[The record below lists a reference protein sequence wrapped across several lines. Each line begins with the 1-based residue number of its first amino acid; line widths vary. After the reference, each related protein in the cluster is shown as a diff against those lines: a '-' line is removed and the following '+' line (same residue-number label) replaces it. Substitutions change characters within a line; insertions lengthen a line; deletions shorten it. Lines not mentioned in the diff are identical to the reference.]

1 VSPRV
6 AIVGGGVSG
15 LAAAHR
21 LVGAEPTIDVMVVE
35 ATERLGGK
43 LATGRVG
50 DLVLPTGADS
60 FVARK
65 PWAVDLC
72 RELGLTDLVAPAATA
87 AWLWT
92 QIGLVPY
99 ATGTAFGIPA
109 DVGGVF
115 RWPGLSVAGRRR
127 ALLDL
132 VKRRRKTDG
141 DETLGSLLRRRL
153 GDEATDR
160 AIGPLLA
167 GLHAGDVDS
176 LSVQATFPELQGW
189 ERTQGSLVR
198 GAQAALRP
206 ARSGANLGP
215 MFLRPRDGVEALPRA
230 LAAALGGR
238 IRTGAPAVRLVRQA
252 AAWRLT
258 IAEGEPLDV
267 DAVVLST
274 PAEPARQL
282 LAPVARTA
290 ADELDAI
297 PSVSTAVV
305 LMVSPSGS
313 ADALPDGTGFVVP
326 RGKAPMTACTWLSR
340 KWPDP
345 SFGTRAVTR
354 CFVGAAGEEDVLD
367 AGDAEIVEAC
377 ARHLA
382 ALLPLPAEPEAAAVV
397 RWPRS
402 MPQYQLGHRERVARI
417 REHLPPGIFV
427 TGQAFD
433 GVGVADCIRTANE
446 TAAAVG
452 VYLRKT
458 DAQRHDQETVR

>member
-1 VSPRV
+1 MSPRIAV
-6 AIVGGGVSG
+6 VGGGISG

-21 LVGAEPTIDVMVVE
+21 LATAEPTLDVTLLE
-35 ATERLGGK
+35 ASERLGGK
-43 LATGRVG
+43 LASGRVG
-50 DLVLPTGADS
+50 DFLLPTGADS

-72 RELGLTDLVAPAATA
+72 RELGLTDLVAPAASA

-92 QIGLVPY
+92 ETGLVPY
-99 ATGTAFGIPA
+99 AHGTAFGIPG

-115 RWPGLSVAGRRR
+115 RWPGLSRAGRRR

-132 VKRRRKTDG
+132 VKRRRRTGG

-153 GDEATDR
+153 GVEATDR
-160 AIGPLLA
+160 AIAPLLG
-167 GLHAGDVDS
+167 GLHAGDVDQ
-176 LSVQATFPELQGW
+176 LSVQATFPELQEW

-206 ARSGANLGP
+206 ARSGAQPGP
-215 MFLRPRDGVEALPRA
+215 MFLRPRDGVEALPEA
-230 LAAALGGR
+230 LAAALGDR
-238 IRTGAPAVRLVRQA
+238 IRTGAPAAKLAKQA
-252 AAWRLT
+252 AGWRLT
-258 IAEGEPLDV
+258 IPDGETLDV
-267 DAVVLST
+267 DVVVLTT
-274 PAEPARQL
+274 PPEPSRQL
-282 LAPVARTA
+282 LEPVARAA

-305 LMVSPSGS
+305 LMVYPSGS

-345 SFGTRAVTR
+345 AFGTRAVVR
-354 CFVGAAGEEDVLD
+354 CFVGAAGEEDILD
-367 AGDAEIVEAC
+367 ADDAEIVEAC

-382 ALLPLPAEPEAAAVV
+382 ALLPLPAEPEATAVA

-402 MPQYQLGHRERVARI
+402 MPQYRLGHRERVARI

-433 GVGVADCIRTANE
+433 GVGVADCVRAANE
-446 TAAAVG
+446 TATAVG
-452 VYLRKT
+452 AYLRK
-458 DAQRHDQETVR
+458 AEAYHHNQETVR